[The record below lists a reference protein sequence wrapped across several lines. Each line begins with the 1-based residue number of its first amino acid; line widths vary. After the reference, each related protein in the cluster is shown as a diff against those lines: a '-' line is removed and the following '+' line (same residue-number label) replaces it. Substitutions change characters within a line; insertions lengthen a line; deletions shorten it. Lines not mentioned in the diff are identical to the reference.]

1 MDASGIKRR
10 KMTKRIVIAN
20 LDCEHDFARMR
31 CPGPHKAIPSRIA
44 AAIARASTSLAVFTR
59 PGDALWTMA
68 QLPPDPESQVELLSG
83 DRCLLNDFDEILYWG
98 QSEDAPR
105 TQAENTQENGSW
117 QESLW
122 GLHCTPEIAADANDR
137 RFCLNVASSEEYR
150 LPGTTLIE
158 GMSELDH
165 YIASAPL
172 GEGDA
177 WVAKVPFSASG
188 RDRVSRHGR
197 LLQGEMRVRT
207 ERLLTRFGALLIEP
221 WVPRIADYG
230 ECGIVGN
237 SMADTCIFAP
247 HRLYSDNTGVFRG
260 IRIAD
265 SEVESELGPVF
276 FRELNATA
284 HAVATSLFEIGYRG
298 PFGVDSF
305 VYSDRAGNRRL
316 QSLCEI
322 NARISFGLVARA
334 HAELSGNDTFDFS
347 LR

>member
-1 MDASGIKRR
+1 MP
-10 KMTKRIVIAN
+10 TRIVIAN
-20 LDCEHDFARMR
+20 LDCEYDFARMR
-31 CPGPHKAIPSRIA
+31 CPGPHKAIPRRVA
-44 AAIARASTSLAVFTR
+44 TAIALASTSLAVFVR

-68 QLPPDPESQVELLSG
+68 QLPPNPESQVELLSG
-83 DRCLLNDFDEILYWG
+83 ERNMLNGFDEFLYWG
-98 QSEDAPR
+98 QSEDAPHP
-105 TQAENTQENGSW
+105 QPENTQENGSW

-122 GLHCTPEIAADANDR
+122 HLHCAPEIAADANDR
-137 RFCLNVASSEEYR
+137 RFSLNVTSSEEYR

-158 GMSELDH
+158 GMPELDH

-172 GEGDA
+172 GVGDA
-177 WVAKVPFSASG
+177 WVAKVPFSASA

-207 ERLLTRFGALLIEP
+207 ERLLTRFGALLVEP
-221 WVPRIADYG
+221 WVPRVADYG
-230 ECGIVGN
+230 VCGIVGQTM
-237 SMADTCIFAP
+237 SGSCLFAP

-265 SEVESELGPVF
+265 SEVESELGPEF

-305 VYSDRAGNRRL
+305 VYSDGAGNRRL

-334 HAELSGNDTFDFS
+334 HAELSESDSFDFS
-347 LR
+347 LQ